1 MINKLHIC
9 SPFLRITVPER
20 KINQL
25 IWDEFRKGSNEAL
38 EIIYQDNYPL
48 LYHYGMK
55 FYKDADL
62 VKDLIQ
68 ELFME
73 LIDSGTKLSRTDN
86 ILFYLIR
93 AFRNKVTRHLSEQ
106 SRFSSIS
113 DGFKEF
119 SLTESIETQLIKS
132 ETDQLSRE
140 QVTDA
145 IKKLSPKQQEI
156 IYLRF
161 YCDLSYE
168 EISTLF
174 DVNVQTGR
182 NLMSRAISTLKQEL
196 IQKRLRENLI
206 LFFYRIAL
214 H

>member
-1 MINKLHIC
+1 M
-9 SPFLRITVPER
+9 SER

-68 ELFME
+68 ELFVE

-86 ILFYLIR
+86 ILFYLLR
-93 AFRNKVTRHLSEQ
+93 AFRNKVTHHLNEQ
-106 SRFSSIS
+106 SRFSKIS

-132 ETDQLSRE
+132 ETDILSRE
-140 QVTDA
+140 QIADA

-174 DVNVQTGR
+174 DVNIQTGR

-196 IQKRLRENLI
+196 IQKKIRENLI
-206 LFFYRIAL
+206 LFFYRLEL

>member
-9 SPFLRITVPER
+9 SPFLRITVSER

-25 IWDEFRKGSNEAL
+25 IWDEFRKGSNKAL
-38 EIIYQDNYPL
+38 EIIYQDNYPS

-86 ILFYLIR
+86 ILFYLLG
-93 AFRNKVTRHLSEQ
+93 AFRKKMSRQLAEQ
-106 SRFSSIS
+106 SRYSSMS
-113 DGFKEF
+113 EGYKEF
-119 SLTESIETQLIKS
+119 SLTESIEAQLIKS
-132 ETDQLSRE
+132 ETDRQSSE
-140 QVTDA
+140 QVTNA
-145 IKKLSPKQQEI
+145 IKKLTPKQQEI

-168 EISTLF
+168 EISALF
-174 DVNVQTGR
+174 DVNIQTGR
-182 NLMSRAISTLKQEL
+182 NLMSRAISTLKNEL
-196 IQKRLRENLI
+196 IETKLKENLI
-206 LFFYRIAL
+206 LFFYRL
-214 H
+214 HLL

>member
-1 MINKLHIC
+1 M
-9 SPFLRITVPER
+9 SER

-68 ELFME
+68 ELFVE

-86 ILFYLIR
+86 ILFYLLR
-93 AFRNKVTRHLSEQ
+93 AFRNKVTHHLNEQ
-106 SRFSSIS
+106 SRFSKIS

-140 QVTDA
+140 QIADA

-174 DVNVQTGR
+174 DVNIQTGR
-182 NLMSRAISTLKQEL
+182 NLMSRAISTLKQEI
-196 IQKRLRENLI
+196 IQKKIRENLI
-206 LFFYRIAL
+206 LFFYRLEL